1 MLKRHF
7 RTLNRFVP
15 QGWRSIGVVMLL
27 ATALYL
33 FRLDARGLWID
44 EFLSIRDAQDVS
56 FNRGRLLYYVLLEI
70 WMTVGQSDV
79 WLRSLAVLFALCAV
93 ALTYQLGR
101 SLFTKRVG
109 LIAALMLALSPLF
122 INHAQEVRYYTMS
135 VSLGIAGSLAL
146 AKSLNAPN
154 RPINYVLWVIFRVL
168 AVLTTPLNAALLVS
182 DGIIILVKYYRHPR
196 RLVHFA
202 IAGLILSIMTLPVAL
217 SVLDSAGA
225 HRLDLP
231 VPGLNNL
238 VRELRILTAF
248 SYPPPPPYLTRLGHV
263 YILTSLLV
271 LGVVILRKR
280 QSKTF
285 QWLVAWTVIP
295 VGMIFIFSHLI
306 FSIWNTRYVMLVLPY
321 LLIMMAVG
329 FLEIRS
335 RWHRLAWAILLIYAI
350 TVGSGLGV
358 YYTRSSRYMGASDH
372 YRATVEIL
380 NQNNRPDDVI
390 VWAIMHNT
398 PIPIQHYYEGT
409 APVTLRRRIQIPSDN
424 STVGRENIEAWLSG
438 LPSFSSRLWLVYGP
452 RVVHDDEL
460 FYDVL
465 TEEFMIEAHYTV
477 EDFNIFLLTSTEP
490 RT

>member
-1 MLKRHF
+1 MLKRHV
-7 RTLNRFVP
+7 RPLNRLVP

-70 WMTVGQSDV
+70 WMTVGQRDA

-146 AKSLNAPN
+146 ARSLDAPN
-154 RPINYVLWVIFRVL
+154 RPINYVLWVVFRVL
-168 AVLTTPLNAALLVS
+168 AVLTTPLNAALLVP

-202 IAGLILSIMTLPVAL
+202 IAGLLLGIMIIPVAL
-217 SVLDSAGA
+217 SVIDSAGA
-225 HRLDLP
+225 HRLELP

-248 SYPPPPPYLTRLGHV
+248 SYPPPPPYLTRFIHL
-263 YILTSLLV
+263 YIFTILLV
-271 LGVVILRKR
+271 LAVAILRKR
-280 QSKTF
+280 KSEKL
-285 QWLVAWTVIP
+285 QWLVAWMAIP
-295 VGMIFIFSHLI
+295 VGMIFIFSHLL

-329 FLEIRS
+329 FLEIWS
-335 RWHRLAWAILLIYAI
+335 RWHRLAWGILLIYAI
-350 TVGSGLGV
+350 TISSGLGV

-380 NQNNRPDDVI
+380 NQNDRPDDVI

-398 PIPIQHYYEGT
+398 AIPLEHYYQGT
-409 APVTLRRRIQIPSDN
+409 ATITLRKQIQIPSGQ
-424 STVGRENIEAWLSG
+424 SQVKREHIEVWLSD
-438 LPSFSSRLWLVYGP
+438 LPSFLSRLWLVCGTGIT
-452 RVVHDDEL
+452 HDDEL
-460 FYDVL
+460 FYEVL
-465 TEEFMIEAHYTV
+465 TEKFLIQAHYTV
-477 EDFNIFLLTSTEP
+477 EGFNIFLLTSTEP